1 MATTVN
7 EPRLERRE
15 AVISAKELLEKLR
28 GIGSDRA
35 PEYGIHLM
43 RVAGQKIKLY
53 DLSNTEVIVRAENI
67 VHYMDKGFTIDVS
80 DKTDKGVAK
89 VSILEDK
96 GMAHRHDTVPVREPG
111 STDIRL
117 MFGENEEA
125 IDGAKKGGEKPKT
138 KPIRAAVAPPS
149 PAELEA
155 KAKADAEAQAKADE
169 AKAKASQPITGGFIS
184 TPHDGGRS

>member
-43 RVAGQKIKLY
+43 AVAGQKIRLY
-53 DLSNTEVIVRAENI
+53 DLSNNEVILRAENI
-67 VHYMDKGFTIDVS
+67 VHYMDKGFTVEVS
-80 DKTDKGVAK
+80 DKTADGRSK
-89 VSILEDK
+89 VDVLESK
-96 GMAHRHDTVPVREPG
+96 GMAHRHDTAPVREPG
-111 STDIRL
+111 ETKHRP

-125 IDGAKKGGEKPKT
+125 VDGAKRGAKPKAQRET
-138 KPIRAAVAPPS
+138 ATPPAPKSKDGQLNSGFASATPS
-149 PAELEA
+149 QE
-155 KAKADAEAQAKADE
+155 KK
-169 AKAKASQPITGGFIS
+169 
-184 TPHDGGRS
+184 